1 MDEDEAW
8 PENGRVIKQSIE
20 NELKKSLTDGLNEI
34 EKHIKVLSLELYQ
47 KQNQL
52 KNELAHDK
60 RRNMIRSLTY
70 GINHREKLIELL
82 REWRKKVLIELEKL
96 HQQYTPRRIKA
107 VADIL
112 HALSQRV
119 ARLESTILLTQ

>member
-96 HQQYTPRRIKA
+96 HQRYTPRRIKA

-119 ARLESTILLTQ
+119 ERLESTILLTQ